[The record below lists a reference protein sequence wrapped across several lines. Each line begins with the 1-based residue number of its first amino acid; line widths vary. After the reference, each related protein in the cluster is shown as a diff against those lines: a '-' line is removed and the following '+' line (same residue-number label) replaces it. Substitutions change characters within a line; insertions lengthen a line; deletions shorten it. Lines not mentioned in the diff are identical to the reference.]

1 MEQTQDLEKFR
12 EELAKIRQDAYK
24 KGEEALSAIQRTN
37 FDASAV
43 IANTLISVI
52 PTMLIN
58 VAINNLSQNLTPL
71 MNNKKFLNLDSTYN
85 SVECFP
91 PENERIPL
99 YDENGCLTRVPFPDE
114 LKVSPI
120 DQHGTCGVACDD

>member
-1 MEQTQDLEKFR
+1 MEVNDLTEYQK
-12 EELAKIRQDAYK
+12 EMAKIRQSAYK
-24 KGEEALSAIQRTN
+24 KGEEALSVIQKANFNPGEVVTN
-37 FDASAV
+37 TLVSMIPGLLLNFA
-43 IANTLISVI
+43 IANV
-52 PTMLIN
+52 N
-58 VAINNLSQNLTPL
+58 QNFTFIKD
-71 MNNKKFLNLDSTYN
+71 KKFLNNLDTNYN

-120 DQHGTCGVACDD
+120 DQHGTCGICIED